1 MEVNRK
7 GVVVDDDRVV
17 QECVFIKGREG
28 GAPALVTFPEL
39 SVDEFADQ
47 FQDSNQRVC
56 TRDYGPKNDD

>member
-1 MEVNRK
+1 MPG
-7 GVVVDDDRVV
+7 GVAGE
-17 QECVFIKGREG
+17 QAEM
-28 GAPALVTFPEL
+28 PASYADFPEL